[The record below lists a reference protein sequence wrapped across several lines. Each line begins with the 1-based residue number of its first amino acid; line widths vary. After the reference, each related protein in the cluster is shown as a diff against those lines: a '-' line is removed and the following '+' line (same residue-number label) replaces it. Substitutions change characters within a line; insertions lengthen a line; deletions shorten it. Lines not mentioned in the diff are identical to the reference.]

1 MLKNDELSPVTQS
14 TDIKE
19 YNEQFLAALDM
30 LNLQQ
35 DKAVNSIE
43 GPVLVIAGPGTGKTH
58 ILTARIGKILL
69 ETDAQAHNILCL
81 TFTDA
86 GVQAM
91 RQRLLEFI
99 GPEAHRVHI
108 YTFHSFCNGII
119 QDNLEFFGR
128 HDLEPVSE
136 LEKVEIM
143 EEILYDLSTV
153 HPLRRGRGGDLYFYS
168 THLDDL
174 FRRMKSENWS
184 EVFLEKKI
192 DAYLGDLPLRE
203 EYIYKRNTK
212 TAKKGDLKTAKFEN
226 EKERMERLRSAVKL
240 FSVYIEK
247 MAQRRRYDYEDM
259 ILWVV
264 KAFDEN
270 ESLLRTYQEQ
280 YLYFLVDEYQDTNG
294 SQNEILQH
302 LIRYW
307 QNPNVF
313 IVGDDDQS
321 IYEFQGARLKNLT
334 DFHAQYENDLDLVVL
349 RENYRSSQHILD
361 TARELIGRNQKRI
374 VNTDALKKLGV
385 DKILRAKNK
394 DYADLEVLP
403 EIVEYPNNLQ
413 EEADIVA
420 QIEDWNK
427 EGFPL
432 DEIAIIYAKHRQAEN
447 LISLFEKKNIPY
459 QTKRKVNILDQ
470 SIIRRLLM
478 LMEYLQAEYTL
489 PYSGEDL
496 LFKILYFDFLQM
508 NLGDL
513 AKLSLY
519 QAKQKHDS
527 RQMWRD
533 LISNKKILAKL
544 SLQEP
549 EKLYDIADLF
559 NQLLSDFAN
568 FPVPQLI
575 ERLLNRTGMLR
586 FILDA
591 PDKTWLLQVV
601 HTFVSFV
608 REETE
613 RKPRTTAERLLEI
626 FKKLDKNRISLQVQK
641 SNSNVTGINLLTAH
655 GSKGL
660 EFQRVFILDGSK
672 DSWEGS
678 KRGNN
683 YRFSF
688 PDTVTLS
695 GETDVEEAKRRL
707 FYVAI
712 TRAKERLQISYSAKD
727 KKGKE
732 RSRAIFVD
740 EILQK
745 ENLKVI
751 QKEADATYFE
761 EAQMLLLL
769 EMEQEKLELP
779 PKAVLDH
786 LLEGF
791 QLSVSAMNQY
801 LRCPVSFFYENV
813 LRVPVVQS
821 EAASYGTAMHNALQR
836 LFERMSA
843 NEELQFP
850 SLAVF
855 IEIFDFEMANLRGY
869 FRTKTY
875 KQNLQ
880 RGREHLAAY
889 YNFYLSSWGKKV
901 LVEKNISTEV
911 GGVPIKGVI
920 DRLNF
925 LDAETG
931 TITDYKTGSQ
941 NPKKIQKP
949 TEREPLGGIYWRQLN
964 FYKILYEN
972 YKNTTVKIISGEI
985 SYLEPDSKGLHVKKT
1000 VIYEIDE
1007 VKMVEEM
1014 MKTTYENIIN
1024 HKFEEGCGE
1033 EKCSWC
1039 QFLNEHKSVVSFA
1052 DAEVEA
1058 LDD

>member
-1 MLKNDELSPVTQS
+1 
-14 TDIKE
+14 
-19 YNEQFLAALDM
+19 M
-30 LNLQQ
+30 LNEQQ

-43 GPVLVIAGPGTGKTH
+43 GPVLVVAGPGTGKTH

-119 QDNLEFFGR
+119 QDNLELFGR

-143 EEILYDLSTV
+143 EEILDGLAVS
-153 HPLRRGRGGDLYFYS
+153 HALRRGRGGDKYFYS

-174 FRRMKSENWS
+174 LRRMKAENWS
-184 EVFLEKKI
+184 EDFLEKRI
-192 DAYLGDLPLRE
+192 DTYLSDLPSRE
-203 EYIYKRNTK
+203 EYIYKKNTK
-212 TAKKGDLKTAKFEN
+212 KAKKGDLKTAKFDK
-226 EKERMERLRSAVKL
+226 EKERMERLRSGVKL
-240 FSVYIEK
+240 FSTYVKK

-270 ESLLRTYQEQ
+270 EALLRAYQEQ

-294 SQNEILQH
+294 AQNEILQH

-307 QNPNVF
+307 QNPNIF

-334 DFHAQYENDLDLVVL
+334 DFHTQYENDLSLVVL
-349 RENYRSSQHILD
+349 RDNYRSSQHILD
-361 TARELIGRNQKRI
+361 TARELINRNQKRI
-374 VNTDALKKLGV
+374 VNSEALKNTGV
-385 DKILRAKNK
+385 DKFLTAKNT
-394 DYADLEVLP
+394 DFANLEITP
-403 EIVEYPNNLQ
+403 IIAEYPNSLQ
-413 EEADIVA
+413 EEADIAA
-420 QIEDWNK
+420 QIEAWQK

-447 LISLFEKKNIPY
+447 LINLFEKKKIPY

-470 SIIRRLLM
+470 PIVRRLLM

-496 LFKILYFDFLQM
+496 LFKILHFDFLDL

-513 AKLSLY
+513 AKISLY
-519 QAKQKHDS
+519 QAQQKFTD
-527 RQMWRD
+527 RAMWRD
-533 LISNKKILAKL
+533 LIPDKELLRKL

-549 EKLYDIADLF
+549 KKLLTTAKLF
-559 NQLLSDFAN
+559 HSLLSDFAN
-568 FPVPQLI
+568 FPVLQFV
-575 ERLLNRTGMLR
+575 ERLINRTGMLR
-586 FILDA
+586 HILDA
-591 PDKTWLLQVV
+591 PDITWLLQVV
-601 HTFVSFV
+601 HTFISYI

-613 RKPRTTAERLLEI
+613 RKPRTTAGRLLEI
-626 FKKLDKNRISLQVQK
+626 FKKLDKNRISIQVQK
-641 SNSNVTGINLLTAH
+641 SNSNVTGVNMLTAH

-660 EFQRVFILDGSK
+660 EFQRVFILDGRK
-672 DSWEGS
+672 ETWEGTR
-678 KRGNN
+678 RGSN
-683 YRFSF
+683 YRFTF

-707 FYVAI
+707 FYVAV
-712 TRAKERLQISYSAKD
+712 TRAKEHLQISYSAKD
-727 KKGKE
+727 AKGKE
-732 RSRAIFVD
+732 RTRAIFVD

-745 ENLKVI
+745 ENLHIEKK
-751 QKEADATYFE
+751 QADEVYFA

-769 EMEQEKLELP
+769 EQEQEKLDLP
-779 PKAVLDH
+779 AKEILER

-801 LRCPVSFFYENV
+801 LRCPVSFYYENV

-836 LFERMSA
+836 LFERMMQQ
-843 NEELQFP
+843 EERKFP
-850 SLAVF
+850 NLAEFV
-855 IEIFDFEMANLRGY
+855 EIFDFEMAHLRGY
-869 FRTKTY
+869 FRPKSFT
-875 KQNLQ
+875 QNLQ
-880 RGREHLAAY
+880 RGREHLATY
-889 YNFYLSSWGKKV
+889 YKHYLPSWGTHV
-901 LVEKNISTEV
+901 LVEKNISTETN
-911 GGVPIKGVI
+911 GVPIKGVI

-925 LDAETG
+925 IDTERA

-941 NPKKIQKP
+941 TSRKLQKP
-949 TEREPLGGIYWRQLN
+949 TLKEPHGGIYWRQLI

-972 YKNTTVKIISGEI
+972 YKNTVQKSSVAKLAILNLIA
-985 SYLEPDSKGLHVKKT
+985 V
-1000 VIYEIDE
+1000 V
-1007 VKMVEEM
+1007 
-1014 MKTTYENIIN
+1014 
-1024 HKFEEGCGE
+1024 
-1033 EKCSWC
+1033 CSSIK
-1039 QFLNEHKSVVSFA
+1039 L
-1052 DAEVEA
+1052 
-1058 LDD
+1058 

>member
-1 MLKNDELSPVTQS
+1 MPKNYELPPVTRPA
-14 TDIKE
+14 DIKE

-30 LNLQQ
+30 LNPQQ

-119 QDNLEFFGR
+119 QDNLELFGR

-143 EEILYDLSTV
+143 EEILYDLSTS

-168 THLDDL
+168 SHLDDL
-174 FRRMKSENWS
+174 FRRMKAENWS
-184 EVFLEKKI
+184 DTFLEKRI
-192 DAYLGDLPLRE
+192 DEYLKDLPLRE

-212 TAKKGDLKTAKFEN
+212 TAKKGDLKAALFDK
-226 EKERMERLRSAVKL
+226 EKERMERLRAGVKL
-240 FSVYIEK
+240 FDVYVKK

-321 IYEFQGARLKNLT
+321 IYEFQGARMKNLT

-349 RENYRSSQHILD
+349 RDNYRSSQHILD

-374 VNTDALKKLGV
+374 VNTDALKSLGV
-385 DKILRAKNK
+385 DKILSAKNT
-394 DYADLEVLP
+394 DFAELEILP
-403 EIVEYPNNLQ
+403 QIVEYPNSLQ

-420 QIEDWNK
+420 QIETWSK

-447 LISLFEKKNIPY
+447 LISLFEKKDIPY

-470 SIIRRLLM
+470 PIIRRLLM

-519 QAKQKHDS
+519 QAKQKYET

-533 LISNKKILAKL
+533 LISNKKALDNIALE
-544 SLQEP
+544 EP
-549 EKLYDIADLF
+549 EKLHALASLF
-559 NQLLSDFAN
+559 GQLLSDLAN
-568 FPVPQLI
+568 FPVSQLI
-575 ERLLNRTGMLR
+575 ERLLNRTGLLR
-586 FILDA
+586 YILDA

-601 HTFVSFV
+601 HTFISFV

-613 RKPRTTAERLLEI
+613 REPRTTAERLLEVL
-626 FKKLDKNRISLQVQK
+626 KKLDKNRISLQVQK

-672 DSWEGS
+672 DAWEGS

-683 YRFSF
+683 YRFTF

-712 TRAKERLQISYSAKD
+712 TRAKESLQISYSAKN

-745 ENLKVI
+745 ENLKVT
-751 QKEADATYFE
+751 KKDADATYFE

-769 EMEQEKLELP
+769 EKEQEKLDLP
-779 PKAVLDH
+779 PKAVLEH

-801 LRCPVSFFYENV
+801 LRCPVSFYYENV
-813 LRVPVVQS
+813 LRVPIVQS

-836 LFERMSA
+836 IFERMMQQ
-843 NEELQFP
+843 EELKFP
-850 SLAVF
+850 TLPVF
-855 IEIFDFEMANLRGY
+855 IAIFDFEMANLRGY
-869 FRTKTY
+869 FRTKSY
-875 KQNLQ
+875 RQNLQ

-889 YNFYLSSWGKKV
+889 YNHYLPTWGKKV
-901 LVEKNISTEV
+901 LVEKSISTEV

-925 LDAETG
+925 IDADTA

-941 NPKKIQKP
+941 NPKKLQRP
-949 TEREPLGGIYWRQLN
+949 TTKEPLGGTYWRQLN

-972 YKNTTVKIISGEI
+972 YKNTSVKVVSGEI
-985 SYLEPDSKGLHVKKT
+985 SYLEADSRGEHVKKT
-1000 VIYEIDE
+1000 VIYEPDE
-1007 VKMVEEM
+1007 VNLVKEM
-1014 MKTTYENIIN
+1014 MKTTYDNIVN

-1033 EKCSWC
+1033 ENCPWC
-1039 QFLNEHKSVVSFA
+1039 QFLNEHKMVISFA
-1052 DAEVEA
+1052 DEGVEE

>member
-1 MLKNDELSPVTQS
+1 MTKP

-19 YNEQFLAALDM
+19 YNEQFIAALDM
-30 LNLQQ
+30 LNTQQ

-119 QDNLEFFGR
+119 QDNLELFGR

-143 EEILYDLSTV
+143 EEILYDLSSS

-168 THLDDL
+168 SHLDDL
-174 FRRMKSENWS
+174 FRRMKAENWS
-184 EVFLEKKI
+184 DTFLEQRI
-192 DAYLGDLPLRE
+192 DEYLEDLPLRE

-212 TAKKGDLKTAKFEN
+212 TAKKGDLKSALFAK

-240 FSVYIEK
+240 FDVYVKK

-307 QNPNVF
+307 QNPNIF

-321 IYEFQGARLKNLT
+321 IYEFQGARMKNLT
-334 DFHAQYENDLDLVVL
+334 DFHTQYENDLNLVVL
-349 RENYRSSQHILD
+349 QENYRSSQHILD
-361 TARELIGRNQKRI
+361 TARELISRNQKRI
-374 VNTDALKKLGV
+374 VNTDALKSLGI
-385 DKILRAKNK
+385 DKTLKAENS
-394 DYADLEVLP
+394 DFADLEILP
-403 EIVEYPNNLQ
+403 QIIEYPNNLQ

-420 QIEDWNK
+420 QIEAWHK

-447 LISLFEKKNIPY
+447 LINLFEKKDIPY

-470 SIIRRLLM
+470 PIIRRLLM
-478 LMEYLQAEYTL
+478 LMQYLQAEYTL

-519 QAKQKHDS
+519 QAKQKHAK

-533 LISNKKILAKL
+533 LISNKKILEKL

-549 EKLYDIADLF
+549 EKLHEIANLF
-559 NQLLSDFAN
+559 RQLLSDFAN

-575 ERLLNRTGMLR
+575 ERLLNRTGLLR
-586 FILDA
+586 YILDA

-613 RKPRTTAERLLEI
+613 REPRTSAERLLEI

-660 EFQRVFILDGSK
+660 EFQRVFILDASK
-672 DSWEGS
+672 DAWEGS

-683 YRFSF
+683 YRFTF

-712 TRAKERLQISYSAKD
+712 TRAKESLQISYSAKN

-745 ENLKVI
+745 KNLNVR
-751 QKEADATYFE
+751 QKNAAATYFE

-769 EMEQEKLELP
+769 EKEQEKLDLP
-779 PKAVLDH
+779 PKAVLEH

-801 LRCPVSFFYENV
+801 LRCPVSFYYENV

-836 LFERMSA
+836 IFERMMQQEDLS
-843 NEELQFP
+843 FP
-850 SLAVF
+850 SLPVF

-889 YNFYLSSWGKKV
+889 YSHYLPTWRNKV
-901 LVEKNISTEV
+901 LVEKSISTEV

-925 LDAETG
+925 IDADTA

-941 NPKKIQKP
+941 NAKKIQGP
-949 TEREPLGGIYWRQLN
+949 TTREPLGGTYWRQLN

-972 YKNTTVKIISGEI
+972 HKNTSVKVISGEI
-985 SYLEPDSKGLHVKKT
+985 SYLEADSRGEQVKKT
-1000 VIYEIDE
+1000 VVYEPDE
-1007 VKMVEEM
+1007 VNLVKEM
-1014 MKTTYENIIN
+1014 MKTTYDNIIN

-1033 EKCSWC
+1033 ESCPWC
-1039 QFLNEHKSVVSFA
+1039 QFLNENKTVISFA
-1052 DAEVEA
+1052 DKGVEE

>member
-1 MLKNDELSPVTQS
+1 MTQPN
-14 TDIKE
+14 DIKE
-19 YNEQFLAALDM
+19 YNAQFIAALEM
-30 LNLQQ
+30 LNPQQ
-35 DKAVNSIE
+35 DKAVNAIE

-119 QDNLEFFGR
+119 QDNLELFGR

-143 EEILYDLSTV
+143 EEILNELPVS
-153 HPLRRGRGGDLYFYS
+153 HPLRRGRGGDMYFYS

-174 FRRMKSENWS
+174 FRRMKAENWS
-184 EVFLEKKI
+184 EDFLNIKI
-192 DAYLGDLPLRE
+192 DEYLDDLPSRE
-203 EYIYKRNTK
+203 EFIYKRNTK
-212 TAKKGDLKTAKFEN
+212 IAKKGDLKAAKFDK
-226 EKERMERLRSAVKL
+226 EKDSMERLRSGVKL
-240 FSVYIEK
+240 FSVYVKK

-270 ESLLRTYQEQ
+270 EALLRTYQEQ

-294 SQNEILQH
+294 AQNEILQH

-334 DFHAQYENDLDLVVL
+334 DFHTQYENDLSLVVL

-361 TARELIGRNQKRI
+361 TARELISRNQKRI
-374 VNTDALKKLGV
+374 VNTNSLQNEGI
-385 DKILRAKNK
+385 DKILTAKNLEF
-394 DYADLEVLP
+394 ATLEVLP
-403 EIVEYPNNLQ
+403 IIAEYPNSLQ

-420 QIEDWNK
+420 QIEAWQK

-447 LISLFEKKNIPY
+447 LISLFEKKEIAY

-470 SIIRRLLM
+470 PIIRRLLL

-496 LFKILYFDFLQM
+496 LFKILYFDFLKL
-508 NLGDL
+508 NLSDL
-513 AKLSLY
+513 AKISLY
-519 QAKQKHDS
+519 QAQRKFTE
-527 RQMWRD
+527 REMWRD
-533 LISNKKILAKL
+533 LISNKKALEKLA
-544 SLQEP
+544 LQEP
-549 EKLYDIADLF
+549 EKLLATADLF
-559 NQLLSDFAN
+559 QQLLSDFAN
-568 FPVPQLI
+568 FPVLQFV

-586 FILDA
+586 HILDA
-591 PDKTWLLQVV
+591 ADKTWLLQVV
-601 HTFVSFV
+601 HTFIGFI

-626 FKKLDKNRISLQVQK
+626 FKKLDKNRITIQVQK
-641 SNSNVTGINLLTAH
+641 SNSNVTGVNMLTAH

-660 EFQRVFILDGSK
+660 EFRRVFILDGRK
-672 DSWEGS
+672 DAWEGS
-678 KRGNN
+678 RRGNN
-683 YRFSF
+683 YRFTF

-707 FYVAI
+707 FYVAV

-727 KKGKE
+727 AKGKE
-732 RSRAIFVD
+732 RARAVFID

-745 ENLKVI
+745 ENLQI
-751 QKEADATYFE
+751 EQKEADADYFA

-769 EMEQEKLELP
+769 EQEQEKLNLP
-779 PKAVLDH
+779 AKEILER

-801 LRCPVSFFYENV
+801 LRCPVAFYYENV

-836 LFERMSA
+836 LFERMMQQ
-843 NEELQFP
+843 ETKRFP
-850 SLAVF
+850 GLPEF
-855 IEIFDFEMANLRGY
+855 IEIFDFEMSNLRGY
-869 FRTKTY
+869 FRPKTFM
-875 KQNLQ
+875 QNLQ
-880 RGREHLAAY
+880 RGREHLTTY
-889 YNFYLSSWGKKV
+889 YKHYLPTWGNHV
-901 LVEKNISTEV
+901 LVEKSISTEAD
-911 GGVPIKGVI
+911 GVPIKGVI

-925 LDAETG
+925 IDAERA

-941 NPKKIQKP
+941 TSRKLQKP
-949 TEREPLGGIYWRQLN
+949 TKSEPNGGTYWRQLI

-972 YKNTTVKIISGEI
+972 YKSTSTKVVSGEI
-985 SYLEPDSKGLHVKKT
+985 SYLEPDNRGEHISKT
-1000 VIYEIDE
+1000 VVYEPDD
-1007 VKMVEEM
+1007 VKLVREM
-1014 MKTTYENIIN
+1014 MRTTYDNIVN

-1033 EKCSWC
+1033 ENCAWC
-1039 QFLNEHKSVVSFA
+1039 QFLNEQKTVVSFA
-1052 DAEVEA
+1052 DAEVES
-1058 LDD
+1058 LDDY